1 MNNWLPFLLDQLPR
15 GAALLQ
21 RRIRVKDYQRNCF
34 GDKSGNGTRR
44 ESGVWGGSILGAIL
58 MDFRA
63 ETSRCPIRKLEDQTG
78 NAFCNVARER
88 ERGRSKRIE
97 RKAIVEDKGEGYV
110 ETETL
115 YL

>member
-1 MNNWLPFLLDQLPR
+1 MGWQHLR
-15 GAALLQ
+15 GDIDGLSS
-21 RRIRVKDYQRNCF
+21 
-34 GDKSGNGTRR
+34 GDVAMPDKKTR
-44 ESGVWGGSILGAIL
+44 GS
-58 MDFRA
+58 
-63 ETSRCPIRKLEDQTG
+63 

-88 ERGRSKRIE
+88 EGRRKRIE

>member
-1 MNNWLPFLLDQLPR
+1 M
-15 GAALLQ
+15 
-21 RRIRVKDYQRNCF
+21 
-34 GDKSGNGTRR
+34 
-44 ESGVWGGSILGAIL
+44 WGGSILGAIL

-88 ERGRSKRIE
+88 ERGEKE
-97 RKAIVEDKGEGYV
+97 EDRKAIVEDKGEGYV